1 MWKRLGDFIKKLA
14 EQFILHFDQAK
25 NKKVNK
31 HIYRHSTLIS
41 KFDDLSKRHD
51 PHTSQNMKKTRRTNV
66 TSVIE
71 VTEHR
76 DV

>member
-1 MWKRLGDFIKKLA
+1 MY
-14 EQFILHFDQAK
+14 Q
-25 NKKVNK
+25 
-31 HIYRHSTLIS
+31 HSTLIS

-51 PHTSQNMKKTRRTNV
+51 LHTSQNMKKTRRTNV